1 MALNLP
7 PGTPNLVN
15 PAVTPTWAFTPNTSA
30 TATVRF
36 SNTGRNPVY
45 LGGPGVTQYTG
56 FPLLPGSKPL
66 ELIGVTQAL
75 YAASSVTAPAVQ
87 GTVGSSAYTAGSTA
101 ITLAATVPTGLSAGT
116 YVLIGNTVN
125 TGGVQAQL
133 VASTTASSQITFANA
148 LVRDVANGDVVY
160 SATFQPAQVSVVA
173 GVL

>member
-7 PGTPNLVN
+7 PGTPNVVN

-56 FPLLPGSKPL
+56 FPLLPGGKSL
-66 ELIGVTQAL
+66 ELIGATQAL

-87 GTVGSSAYTAGSTA
+87 GTVGSTA
-101 ITLAATVPTGLSAGT
+101 ITLTAAVPSGLSAGT

-125 TGGVQAQL
+125 TGGCQAQL

-148 LVRDVANGDVVY
+148 LVLDVANGDVVY
-160 SATFQPAQVSVVA
+160 SATFQPAQVQVVA